1 MRTLERS
8 HPANLARIS
17 IPAAGAAETKVEA
30 ASAKATT
37 MAFVNMIG
45 DEEQDREVV
54 KRGECVM

>member
-8 HPANLARIS
+8 HPAKLAS
-17 IPAAGAAETKVEA
+17 GAGGPVGAAETSVDA

-45 DEEQDREVV
+45 DEEQ
-54 KRGECVM
+54 K